1 MKARKI
7 IALFVVVGTLA
18 ISGSAFAEGRKR
30 MPREF
35 REFKGCPC
43 AERNFNQPA
52 PMPKADMHR
61 QPAPH
66 FPPHAPAPFMNFCR
80 RFAPHFAHAPF
91 NKPGH
96 FAGHPAG
103 LNNREGYSR
112 PVKFSP
118 DMPDEIRTKK
128 ADAAKLRI
136 DLDNIMTKKPLD
148 KAKALEVYKKLAELE
163 TEVRVWRFSN
173 KLDRLEKLEAE
184 RKAGKSAP
192 EAVAPENA
200 EQPEPK
206 AE

>member
-18 ISGSAFAEGRKR
+18 ISGSAFAEGREGRKR

-35 REFKGCPC
+35 RGCHC
-43 AERNFNQPA
+43 AERNFNQHA
-52 PMPKADMHR
+52 PMPEADMHR

-80 RFAPHFAHAPF
+80 RFAPNFAAMRGFPSAPF
-91 NKPGH
+91 MRSNQH
-96 FAGHPAG
+96 VRDDA
-103 LNNREGYSR
+103 RSYSG

-163 TEVRVWRFSN
+163 TEVRVWRFSK
-173 KLDRLEKLEAE
+173 KLDRIEKLEAA
-184 RKAGKSAP
+184 RKAGKP
-192 EAVAPENA
+192 APENA
-200 EQPEPK
+200 EPQPEPK

>member
-1 MKARKI
+1 MKARKV
-7 IALFVVVGTLA
+7 IALFVVLGTLA
-18 ISGSAFAEGRKR
+18 ISGSAFAEGREGRNR

-35 REFKGCPC
+35 RGCHC
-43 AERNFNQPA
+43 AERNFNQHA
-52 PMPKADMHR
+52 PMPEADMHR

-66 FPPHAPAPFMNFCR
+66 FVP
-80 RFAPHFAHAPF
+80 APF
-91 NKPGH
+91 NKPEN

-118 DMPDEIRTKK
+118 DMPDEIRAKK

-173 KLDRLEKLEAE
+173 KLDRLEKLEAA

-192 EAVAPENA
+192 ENAAPENAAPENA

>member
-7 IALFVVVGTLA
+7 IALFIVVGTLA

-35 REFKGCPC
+35 KGCPC
-43 AERNFNQPA
+43 AERNFN
-52 PMPKADMHR
+52 H
-61 QPAPH
+61 PAPH

-136 DLDNIMTKKPLD
+136 DLDNIMTK
-148 KAKALEVYKKLAELE
+148 
-163 TEVRVWRFSN
+163 
-173 KLDRLEKLEAE
+173 
-184 RKAGKSAP
+184 
-192 EAVAPENA
+192 
-200 EQPEPK
+200 
-206 AE
+206 

>member
-1 MKARKI
+1 MKARKV
-7 IALFVVVGTLA
+7 IALFVVLGTLA
-18 ISGSAFAEGRKR
+18 ISGSAFAEGREGRKR

-35 REFKGCPC
+35 RGCHC
-43 AERNFNQPA
+43 AERNFNQHA
-52 PMPKADMHR
+52 PMPEADMHR

-66 FPPHAPAPFMNFCR
+66 FPPHAPAPFMRSNQHVR
-80 RFAPHFAHAPF
+80 DDARS
-91 NKPGH
+91 
-96 FAGHPAG
+96 
-103 LNNREGYSR
+103 YSG

-192 EAVAPENA
+192 ENAAPENA

>member
-1 MKARKI
+1 
-7 IALFVVVGTLA
+7 
-18 ISGSAFAEGRKR
+18 
-30 MPREF
+30 MP

-43 AERNFNQPA
+43 AERNFN
-52 PMPKADMHR
+52 H
-61 QPAPH
+61 PAPH

-118 DMPDEIRTKK
+118 DMPDEIRAKK

-173 KLDRLEKLEAE
+173 KLDRLEKLEAA

-192 EAVAPENA
+192 ENAAPENA